1 MEIANKEI
9 SMFILIFK
17 QKCNSYG
24 ITKNFEVLKIDY
36 TIPPYAIDN
45 TLRNM
50 YGWNSEMSKAQRK
63 ITWSNIT
70 KSSCK

>member
-24 ITKNFEVLKIDY
+24 IKKNFEVLKIDY

-50 YGWNSEMSKAQRK
+50 YGWS
-63 ITWSNIT
+63 
-70 KSSCK
+70 